1 MQNAISKSQPD
12 SPPSDTQRICVDVIN
27 LVAREKRVP
36 PRLLTHPSRCR
47 RFTAET
53 RQLAMYLAHVVYG
66 CPLQD
71 IAQIFGRNR
80 STVSHACALVEDRR
94 DDPAFDAEVAQ
105 FESLL
110 EVMLARQVRHAG

>member
-1 MQNAISKSQPD
+1 MQNAISKTQSDVQPE
-12 SPPSDTQRICVDVIN
+12 SVQRICADVIN

-47 RFTAET
+47 RFTAQT

-71 IAQIFGRNR
+71 IADIFGRNR

-94 DDPAFDAEVAQ
+94 DDPVFDAEVVQ
-105 FESLL
+105 FETLL
-110 EVMLARQVRHAG
+110 EVMLARQVRHAR